1 MKYSLIKISFFMLFI
16 YALSAS
22 VFATEGEPE
31 NTNIAKYVSINIEI
45 KELKEA
51 GELLK
56 DATKSLALA
65 LEQVSQNLDSLSPEQ
80 LVLINA
86 LAEKTENIT
95 HKLSLTLENIPNTI
109 KQAQAPTSELLQQ
122 SLEQVKEA
130 TITPIVSKLETWFI
144 VTIIGLCILAI
155 GLFAVSAYCMKHMGK
170 LGLTIKEI
178 ADGYRIIPVE
188 EYKQIT
194 QDQDSRV
201 AID

>member
-1 MKYSLIKISFFMLFI
+1 MKYSLIKASILIFVTYL
-16 YALSAS
+16 LSTSA
-22 VFATEGEPE
+22 FAIEAEPE
-31 NTNIAKYVSINIEI
+31 HTNIAKYVSINIEI
-45 KELKEA
+45 KELQEA

-95 HKLSLTLENIPNTI
+95 NKLNLTLANIPNTI
-109 KQAQAPTSELLQQ
+109 KQAQAPSSELLQQ

-130 TITPIVSKLETWFI
+130 TISPIVSKLETWLI
-144 VTIIGLCILAI
+144 VTIIGLCIVAI
-155 GLFAVSAYCMKHMGK
+155 GLFSVSAYCMKHIGK

-188 EYKQIT
+188 EYKQNT